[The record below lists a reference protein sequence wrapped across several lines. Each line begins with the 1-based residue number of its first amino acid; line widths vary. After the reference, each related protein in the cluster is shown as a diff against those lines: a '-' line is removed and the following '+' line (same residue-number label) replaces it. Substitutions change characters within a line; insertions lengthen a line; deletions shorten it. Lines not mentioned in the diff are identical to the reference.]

1 MPSSCASELQV
12 TSYWYNSVVV
22 PSNWAGKP
30 RPYRDF
36 YLKVCGC

>member
-1 MPSSCASELQV
+1 VLCVQV
-12 TSYWYNSVVV
+12 TAYWYNGVVV

-36 YLKVCGC
+36 YLKVDVAVKLAS